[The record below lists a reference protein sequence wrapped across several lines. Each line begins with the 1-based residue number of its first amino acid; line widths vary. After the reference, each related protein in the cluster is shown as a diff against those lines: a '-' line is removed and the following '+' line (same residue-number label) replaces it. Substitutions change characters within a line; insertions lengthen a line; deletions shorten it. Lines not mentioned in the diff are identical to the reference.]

1 MFCVNR
7 MKRQATDWEET
18 LANHIPDPKKK
29 RKSTSRFSKYNSKI
43 TYLKTWTRA
52 SNMA

>member
-1 MFCVNR
+1 

-29 RKSTSRFSKYNSKI
+29 RKSTSRICKDSQNATVKLRI
-43 TYLKTWTRA
+43 
-52 SNMA
+52 